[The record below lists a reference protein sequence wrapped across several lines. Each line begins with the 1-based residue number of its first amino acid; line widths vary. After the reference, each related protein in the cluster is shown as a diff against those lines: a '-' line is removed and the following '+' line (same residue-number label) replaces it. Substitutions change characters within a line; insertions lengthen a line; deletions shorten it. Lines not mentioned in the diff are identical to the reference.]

1 MKKIN
6 KIVLLLIG
14 LIFLS
19 TYSPQKIITSEQLDN
34 ALTEQK
40 STKDKLGSTLITQ
53 GTITEEELVNAYS
66 MQCGHRS
73 ITKDEMLKVEQSI
86 VALLPE
92 DFAKENNVLALRKK
106 DNYLAIAMEDPED
119 LSTLDS
125 IRKLTN
131 LSPEILVA
139 GRSSIKDALENL
151 YDKVKKSGEVE
162 SAISKISIVRGDE
175 ENGDELD
182 LGSENVSAE
191 DAPFVKLVN
200 LMLTEAIKEGSTDV
214 HIEPGRDNVNVRI
227 RIDGVLVTIMS
238 PPINSLNGMVT
249 RIKILS
255 KLNIAEHRLPQDGRM
270 KIKTDS
276 KEIDVRVSILPT
288 VHGEKVVL
296 RLLGSGG
303 KTLTL
308 SNLGFPDDKL
318 KVFRKWIN
326 QPYGMVIIS
335 GPTGSGKS
343 TTLYASLMEIQS
355 EGINI
360 TTVEDPV
367 EYQIPGINQV
377 QMHDDIGLNFSA
389 SLRSILRQDPDVLL
403 IGEIRDEETADIAVK
418 FALTGHLVFSTVHA
432 NDAPSTIARLLDLG
446 IPPFLLGSS
455 LNLIMA
461 QRLIRTIDENEKE
474 EYTPSKSELERVGLS
489 NEKNL
494 KYFRGKPATSNHN
507 SGYKGRTAI
516 HEILEVTTDVRE
528 LIYNNASQLDMK
540 KLAVKNGMTP
550 LREAGLNKIRNGST
564 TIEEILRATVEEN

>member
-1 MKKIN
+1 MDNFNPQFQKIGD
-6 KIVLLLIG
+6 ILVH
-14 LIFLS
+14 
-19 TYSPQKIITSEQLDN
+19 QKIISADQLNN

-40 STKDKLGSTLITQ
+40 STKDKLGNILITQ
-53 GTITEEELVNAYS
+53 GSITEDELVNAYS

-73 ITKDEMLKVEQSI
+73 ISRDEMLKVDQSI
-86 VALLPE
+86 VSLLPE
-92 DFAKENNVLALRKK
+92 DFAKENNVLALSKK

-175 ENGDELD
+175 EDGDELD

-214 HIEPGRDNVNVRI
+214 HIEPGKDNVNVRI

-308 SNLGFPDDKL
+308 TNLGFPDDKL

-343 TTLYASLMEIQS
+343 TTLYASLMEIQN

-377 QMHDDIGLNFSA
+377 QMHDDIGLNFSS

-474 EYTPSKSELERVGLS
+474 EYQPSKNEIKRVGLD
-489 NEKNL
+489 NDKNI
-494 KYFRGKPATSNHN
+494 KYFRGKPASSNHN
-507 SGYKGRTAI
+507 TGYKGRTAI
-516 HEILEVTTDVRE
+516 HEILEVSTDVRQ
-528 LIYNNASQLDMK
+528 LIYDNASQLEMK
-540 KLAVKNGMTP
+540 KLAIKNGMTP
-550 LREAGLNKIRNGST
+550 LRDAGLEKIKKGVT
-564 TIEEILRATVEEN
+564 TIDEILRATVEEN

>member
-1 MKKIN
+1 MENFNPSFSKIGD
-6 KIVLLLIG
+6 ILVH
-14 LIFLS
+14 
-19 TYSPQKIITSEQLDN
+19 QKIISQEQLEK
-34 ALTEQK
+34 ALNDQKTSQEKIGHILISHGAIKEQ
-40 STKDKLGSTLITQ
+40 D
-53 GTITEEELVNAYS
+53 LVNAFS
-66 MQCGHRS
+66 MQCGYKS
-73 ITKDEMLKVEQSI
+73 ISEEEMLKVDQSI
-86 VALLPE
+86 VSLIPE
-92 DFAKENNVLALRKK
+92 DFAKENNVLALSKK

-119 LSTLDS
+119 LTTLDS

-131 LSPEILVA
+131 LNPEIRVA
-139 GRSSIKDALENL
+139 GRSSIQTALDSL
-151 YDKVKKSGEVE
+151 YEKVKKSDEVE

-175 ENGDELD
+175 EDGDELD
-182 LGSENVSAE
+182 LATENVSAE

-214 HIEPGRDNVNVRI
+214 HIEPGRENVNVRI
-227 RIDGVLVTIMS
+227 RIDGVLVNIMS
-238 PPINSLNGMVT
+238 PPINSLNGIVT

-270 KIKTDS
+270 KIKTSS

-308 SNLGFPDDKL
+308 TNLGFPDDKL
-318 KVFRKWIN
+318 KIFRKWIN

-343 TTLYASLMEIQS
+343 TTLYASLMEIMS
-355 EGINI
+355 EQINI

-377 QMHDDIGLNFSA
+377 QMHDDIGLNFAS

-418 FALTGHLVFSTVHA
+418 FSLTGHLVFSTVHA

-474 EYTPSKSELERVGLS
+474 EYKPEQNEIKRVGIS
-489 NEKNL
+489 DPNNFKF
-494 KYFRGKPATSNHN
+494 YRGKKTSSNHN
-507 SGYKGRTAI
+507 TGYKGRTAI
-516 HEILEVTTDVRE
+516 HEILEVNSDMRK
-528 LIYNNASQLDMK
+528 LIYEEASQLEIK
-540 KLAVKNGMTP
+540 KQAIKNGMTP
-550 LREAGLNKIRNGST
+550 LRDAGIDKIKNGTT
-564 TIEEILRATVEEN
+564 TIEEVLRATVEDN

>member
-1 MKKIN
+1 MENFNPQFQKIGD
-6 KIVLLLIG
+6 ILVH
-14 LIFLS
+14 
-19 TYSPQKIITSEQLDN
+19 QKIITSEQLEN

-40 STKDKLGSTLITQ
+40 STKDKLGNILITQ

-73 ITKDEMLKVEQSI
+73 ITKDEMLKVDQSI
-86 VALLPE
+86 VSLLPE
-92 DFAKENNVLALRKK
+92 DFAKENNVLALSKK

-139 GRSSIKDALENL
+139 GRSSIKDALESL

-175 ENGDELD
+175 EDGDELD

-214 HIEPGRDNVNVRI
+214 HIEPGRDTVNVRI
-227 RIDGVLVTIMS
+227 RIDGVLITIMS

-308 SNLGFPDDKL
+308 TNLGFPDDKL

-377 QMHDDIGLNFSA
+377 QMHDDIGLNFSS

-474 EYTPSKSELERVGLS
+474 EYIPSKNEVDRVGLS

-494 KYFRGKPATSNHN
+494 KFYKGKPTASNHN
-507 SGYKGRTAI
+507 TGYKGRTAI
-516 HEILEVTTDVRE
+516 HEILEVTTDIRQ
-528 LIYNNASQLDMK
+528 LIYDNASQLEMR
-540 KLAVKNGMTP
+540 KLAIKNGMTP
-550 LREAGLNKIRNGST
+550 LREAGLEKIKNGST